1 MHIIS
6 NNCFYDTI
14 CLLRSN
20 EEILLHTKIMDI
32 SEREEKLLLQFL
44 ENEYQKECPNY
55 PFMAPSFDKNAAL
68 WAAKIIYFAS
78 QLLLYRENKTEELNS
93 ILPAYPNAITPS
105 SILSVDICLRFL
117 PSVILNAKNIDA
129 DDAIVPIL
137 ENHLQTWHY
146 SGIGYD
152 LDKEKMAFN
161 VIFADD
167 CLKQL
172 YINRI
177 IEKKCK
183 SLTELPILKSEI
195 LASLGNYKNYFWK
208 EL

>member
-1 MHIIS
+1 
-6 NNCFYDTI
+6 
-14 CLLRSN
+14 
-20 EEILLHTKIMDI
+20 
-32 SEREEKLLLQFL
+32 
-44 ENEYQKECPNY
+44 
-55 PFMAPSFDKNAAL
+55 
-68 WAAKIIYFAS
+68 
-78 QLLLYRENKTEELNS
+78 
-93 ILPAYPNAITPS
+93 
-105 SILSVDICLRFL
+105 LRFL